1 MYGGAHGLHRAS
13 PDCDR
18 KEEPRMRKAI
28 VLILALLTLLA
39 VAGGVP
45 QSGFAKECD
54 PSGTWC

>member
-1 MYGGAHGLHRAS
+1 MAARSAAAEHLATATERGL
-13 PDCDR
+13 P
-18 KEEPRMRKAI
+18 MRKAI
-28 VLILALLTLLA
+28 VLVLAVLTLLA